1 MMKNGAFV
9 WYMRHAEKDELP
21 ADGIA
26 KIDVENM
33 LRRCIVSLIED
44 SGGEE
49 TWRAQGPDLDGRM
62 LTAVV
67 VAYEDDNSIKVITGW
82 AGRRKTR

>member
-1 MMKNGAFV
+1 MNDGAYV
-9 WYMRHAEKDELP
+9 WYTRHAEHDELP
-21 ADGIA
+21 ADEIA
-26 KIDVENM
+26 KIDIENM
-33 LRRCIVSLIED
+33 LRRCVVSIVED

-49 TWRAQGPDLDGRM
+49 TWRAQGPDIDGRQI
-62 LTAVV
+62 TAVV